1 MDGDDAPGD
10 HQVSTAL
17 TGAADAVA
25 VQGVIMKSDAS
36 KPPRGRPVNEQARE
50 ERTTKILNG
59 ARSCF
64 IQRGFHASTIAEI
77 SAAAGVS
84 VANIYQYF
92 PGKEALIIALIELDL
107 QRHHRLISRFWSSDF
122 SRKAI
127 QELLA
132 DIFLTPE
139 GHAVAVLRAEI
150 ASEGARNPHV
160 AKLLRDSESSMI
172 GSVHREIH
180 AAQGSGRI
188 SGELDPDAIADRLS
202 LVFEGLM
209 RLYLFSPTDGKKL
222 IKQYYRQL
230 ADTLQLKS

>member
-1 MDGDDAPGD
+1 M
-10 HQVSTAL
+10 STAL

>member
-1 MDGDDAPGD
+1 M
-10 HQVSTAL
+10 STAL
-17 TGAADAVA
+17 TGAVDATA

-36 KPPRGRPVNEQARE
+36 KPSRGRPVNEQARE
-50 ERTTKILNG
+50 ERTTRILNG

-64 IQRGFHASTIAEI
+64 IQRGFHASSISEI

-107 QRHHRLISRFWSSDF
+107 QRHHLLISRFWGSDF

-127 QELLA
+127 EGLLA

-160 AKLLRDSESSMI
+160 AKLLRDSES
-172 GSVHREIH
+172 GLVDSVHGEIR
-180 AAQGSGRI
+180 AAQRRGQI
-188 SGELDPDAIADRLS
+188 SDELDPGAVTERLS

-209 RLYLFSPTDGKKL
+209 RLYLFSPTAGKKL
-222 IKQYYRQL
+222 IKQYYRQF
-230 ADTLQLKS
+230 ADTLRLKP